1 LGDLLRST
9 MPTKIVNENFEKFL
23 KSKDTIR
30 VYKGDKLIFS
40 SQKERLLPLL
50 EYAKRFV
57 PNEKDVIV
65 FDRVVGNAA
74 VLLLKKILCSEVF
87 SPLGSE
93 MAVKALYS
101 FGIKYHFTE
110 IVPCIQ
116 DDTMKNM
123 CPMEKMSLGKTSEEF
138 YQALNNPQKSK

>member
-1 LGDLLRST
+1 
-9 MPTKIVNENFEKFL
+9 MPTKIVNKKFDEFL

-40 SQKERLLPLL
+40 SQKERLSPLL
-50 EYAKRFV
+50 EYAARFM
-57 PNEKDVIV
+57 PYEKDVTV

-74 VLLLKKILCSEVF
+74 ALLLNKILCIEVF

-93 MAVKALYS
+93 MGIQALNA
-101 FGIKYHFTE
+101 FGIKYHFNE

-116 DDTMKNM
+116 DDSRQNM

-138 YQALNNPQKSK
+138 YQQLSNPNKR

>member
-1 LGDLLRST
+1 
-9 MPTKIVNENFEKFL
+9 MPTKTVKKNFEEFL
-23 KSKDTIR
+23 KSKDTVR
-30 VYKGDKLIFS
+30 VYKGNKLLFT

-50 EYAKRFV
+50 EYAKLFL
-57 PNEKDVIV
+57 PYEKDVTV

-74 VLLLKKILCSEVF
+74 ALLLKKILCSEVF

-93 MAVKALYS
+93 MGIQALNS
-101 FGIKYHFTE
+101 FGIKYHFRE

-116 DDTMKNM
+116 DDTRQNM

-138 YQALNNPQKSK
+138 YQALSNPKKG